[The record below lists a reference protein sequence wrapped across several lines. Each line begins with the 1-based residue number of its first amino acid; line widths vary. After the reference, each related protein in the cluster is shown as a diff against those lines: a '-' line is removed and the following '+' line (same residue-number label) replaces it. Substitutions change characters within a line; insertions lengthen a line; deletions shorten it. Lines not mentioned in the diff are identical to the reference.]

1 MSRIIRISVQTEFN
15 DHDNDGYD
23 KFLND
28 IRTSFAYATR
38 NNEPLFTTDAKDLY
52 KVFLMSLPEKDRQ
65 YYNCHTCRDFVNTSV
80 KIFVT
85 SYNFLH

>member
-1 MSRIIRISVQTEFN
+1 MSRTIRISIRTEFN
-15 DHDNDGYD
+15 NHDNDGYD

-65 YYNCHTCRDFVNTSV
+65 Y
-80 KIFVT
+80 
-85 SYNFLH
+85 

>member
-28 IRTSFAYATR
+28 IHTSFAYATR
-38 NNEPLFTTDAKDLY
+38 NN
-52 KVFLMSLPEKDRQ
+52 
-65 YYNCHTCRDFVNTSV
+65 
-80 KIFVT
+80 
-85 SYNFLH
+85 